1 MEAILEYSGGDMTGT
16 GVEGVGGV
24 EVLEPQ
30 GTGHQRGEG
39 ARRGSRFTVP

>member
-16 GVEGVGGV
+16 GVEGV

-39 ARRGSRFTVP
+39 GEAGLLYHSEKFS